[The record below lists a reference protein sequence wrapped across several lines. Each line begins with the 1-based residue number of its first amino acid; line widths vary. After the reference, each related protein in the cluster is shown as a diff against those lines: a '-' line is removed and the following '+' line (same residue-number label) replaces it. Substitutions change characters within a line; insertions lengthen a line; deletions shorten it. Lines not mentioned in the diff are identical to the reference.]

1 MEIVFVKQTVV
12 LLADNVGVT
21 EVTTLI
27 LVIAELV
34 QVPAPEITVQVVLTV
49 GETITVAE
57 LEGFKPLLAVH
68 ANGPDPEL
76 DKVTFCP
83 LQITEVDGVIAIG
96 AADETVTFITEEL
109 VQVPID

>member
-34 QVPAPEITVQVVLTV
+34 QVPAPEITV
-49 GETITVAE
+49 
-57 LEGFKPLLAVH
+57 
-68 ANGPDPEL
+68 
-76 DKVTFCP
+76 
-83 LQITEVDGVIAIG
+83 
-96 AADETVTFITEEL
+96 
-109 VQVPID
+109 